1 MNLQNQYFHC
11 GVVIID
17 DKAFPRFIVT
27 DVESYSD
34 TENTFEQTN
43 ESMMDDNVLTIPITV
58 VNNTGVDI
66 YGLYASTIDI
76 DDWEEDI
83 LGTEI
88 LEAGGIFDI
97 DFSFGST
104 QTKWDFAMTDIDDN
118 IIEFYNI
125 DLVKYSSKGA
135 ILTLTYDDENGYA
148 ELSER

>member
-1 MNLQNQYFHC
+1 
-11 GVVIID
+11 
-17 DKAFPRFIVT
+17 
-27 DVESYSD
+27 
-34 TENTFEQTN
+34 
-43 ESMMDDNVLTIPITV
+43 MMDDNVLTIPITV